1 VAERRRAPIIGRPP
15 TSDEARVS
23 IRAQL
28 QDPEVVH
35 RRRWLTL
42 AVLCGCLFVI
52 VLDNSILNVAI
63 PTLARSKGEGGL
75 GASASELQWIVD
87 SYTLVFAGLLLTAGS
102 LGDRFGRYRTLTIGL
117 VVFGIG
123 SGLSAFSGSSGW
135 LTVTRGLMGVGGA
148 AIMPATLSILT
159 NVFTDPRERGK
170 AIGIWAGCAG
180 LAGLGPIVGGTLL
193 AHFWW
198 GSVFLINLPV
208 VLAGIVA
215 AALFVP
221 DSRDPSTPR
230 LDPLGALLSILSL
243 GSILWA
249 VIEGPSRGWTSAPVL
264 TGMGIGAL
272 LLVAFFVW
280 ELTYSTPMLDMT
292 FFKDPRFS
300 AASGAIML
308 TFFALFG
315 MLFVLTQYLQLVLG
329 FSAVKAGVVLVPQA
343 LVLMICAPLSSVLT
357 RRWGNKLVVA
367 GGLFLVGI
375 CLLLFLV
382 LDEHTNI
389 PTIVAIAALMAVG
402 MGNIMAPATDSIMG
416 SLPRA
421 KAGVG
426 SAVNDTTRQVGG
438 AVGVAVI
445 GSVLSSRYGTSVA
458 SKLDG
463 VPADLVDQARN
474 GIGSAISVVLGDPS
488 AAPHT
493 SRIVDAARSS
503 FVDGMHVA
511 ISVAAVVILV
521 AAVGVL
527 IWLPA
532 RASESER

>member
-1 VAERRRAPIIGRPP
+1 
-15 TSDEARVS
+15 VS

-35 RRRWLTL
+35 HRRWLTL

-102 LGDRFGRYRTLTIGL
+102 LGDRFGRYRMLTIGL
-117 VVFGIG
+117 VIFGIG

-135 LTVTRGLMGVGGA
+135 LTMTRGLMGVGGA

-159 NVFTDPRERGK
+159 NVFTEPRERGK

-180 LAGLGPIVGGTLL
+180 LAGFGPIIGGTLL
-193 AHFWW
+193 AHYWW

-215 AALFVP
+215 AAFLVP

-230 LDPLGALLSILSL
+230 LDPLGALLSIVSL

-249 VIEGPSRGWTSAPVL
+249 VIEGPSHGWTSASVL
-264 TGMGIGAL
+264 TGMGVGAL

-280 ELTYSTPMLDMT
+280 ELTYSSPMLDMH

-329 FSAVKAGVVLVPQA
+329 FSAVKAGVILIPQA
-343 LVLMICAPLSSVLT
+343 LVLMICAPLSSLLT

-367 GGLFLVGI
+367 GG
-375 CLLLFLV
+375 C
-382 LDEHTNI
+382 
-389 PTIVAIAALMAVG
+389 
-402 MGNIMAPATDSIMG
+402 S
-416 SLPRA
+416 SS
-421 KAGVG
+421 G
-426 SAVNDTTRQVGG
+426 SASCSSSCSTRT
-438 AVGVAVI
+438 
-445 GSVLSSRYGTSVA
+445 RTS
-458 SKLDG
+458 
-463 VPADLVDQARN
+463 PR
-474 GIGSAISVVLGDPS
+474 
-488 AAPHT
+488 
-493 SRIVDAARSS
+493 
-503 FVDGMHVA
+503 
-511 ISVAAVVILV
+511 
-521 AAVGVL
+521 
-527 IWLPA
+527 
-532 RASESER
+532 